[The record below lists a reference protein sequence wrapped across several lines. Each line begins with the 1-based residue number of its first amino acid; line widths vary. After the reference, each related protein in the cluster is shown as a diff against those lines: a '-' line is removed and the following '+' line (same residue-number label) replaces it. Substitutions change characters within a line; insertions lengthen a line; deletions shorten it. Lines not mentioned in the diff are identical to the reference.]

1 MRALLLT
8 QDFPPALS
16 GGISTYYCQLARC
29 LYSELSVLAPAA
41 RATADYDRAQPFAIH
56 RRRIPISPPAFMTS
70 SRLQFLR
77 WPRIAYV
84 ALAQWTL
91 FHRYALQLVREE
103 GVDII
108 LLGHLYLGPLGPRVR
123 RAGGVRYGV
132 VLHGSELHR
141 YMGWRQIRRKMVGAL
156 DAADFLVV
164 NSDFTRRQ
172 YLERGVR
179 EDQRFF
185 KVNPGVDTSQFRP
198 DVGDPAEVRRRH
210 GLAGR
215 PVLLSVARLVEWKGH
230 DTVLRA
236 LPEIRAAVPNA
247 VYLVVGEGPYR
258 PVLEELV
265 RRLGLQRHVVL
276 AGHVPGAELPSYY
289 RAADVMVVPSRE
301 FTAGAAAEGFGIVYV
316 EAGACGTPVVG
327 GRGGGTAESIADGL
341 SGFRVDSDD
350 PSAVAAA
357 VLRILQDRQLA
368 ERFGRAG
375 RERAVELFDWSVQA
389 ERLRGF
395 LRGLVGEG

>member
-1 MRALLLT
+1 MRALLLA

-16 GGISTYYCQLARC
+16 GGISMYYHQLSRC
-29 LYSELSVLAPAA
+29 LHSELSVLAPATRGA
-41 RATADYDRAQPFAIH
+41 ADFDRAQPFAIH
-56 RRRIPISPPAFMTS
+56 RRRIPVVPPAFMTS

-91 FHRYALQLVREE
+91 YYKHALQLVGVE
-103 GVDII
+103 GVDIT
-108 LLGHLYLGPLGPRVR
+108 LLGHLYLGPLGPRLR
-123 RAGGVRYGV
+123 RAAGVRYGV
-132 VLHGSELHR
+132 MLHGSELYR
-141 YMGWRQIRRKMVGAL
+141 YMGWRPIRRRMLGAL

-185 KVNPGVDTSQFRP
+185 KVNPGVDTSRFRP
-198 DVGDPAEVRRRH
+198 DSGDPEAVRRRH

-215 PVLLSVARLVEWKGH
+215 PVLLSIARLVEWKGH

-236 LPEIRAAVPNA
+236 LPKIRAVVADA
-247 VYLVVGEGPYR
+247 AYLVVGEGPYR

-265 RRLGLQRHVVL
+265 RRLGLEPHVVF
-276 AGHVPGAELPSYY
+276 AGHVPGVELPSYY

-301 FTAGAAAEGFGIVYV
+301 FTEGAPAEGFGIVYV

-327 GRGGGTAESIADGL
+327 GRGGGTEESIADGV
-341 SGFRVDSDD
+341 SGFRVDPYD

-357 VLRILQDRQLA
+357 VLRILQDRELA
-368 ERFGRAG
+368 ERLGRAG